1 MYFRNTFVRKYFR
14 KYTYTYSTI
23 CIRILF
29 RIYFRKYMY
38 VYVYSKCTVIV
49 TFDGTFVP
57 SRYNIRKYFRKYSI
71 LSVRRYLRTKGYIAT
86 YSTYGNTEIDEKN
99 TIQRFF
105 WFDPAILAFP
115 VKMPIHYSPR
125 TTSAYSL
132 GSNFSRLKGV
142 PAGVRALLES
152 RERHERRRRTRR
164 IYSKYHDAPAQS
176 KISHQSL

>member
-1 MYFRNTFVRKYFR
+1 MYCKSTSNTCTSGIPSYESTFESTRR
-14 KYTYTYSTI
+14 ATRTI

-49 TFDGTFVP
+49 TFDGTFVL
-57 SRYNIRKYFRKYSI
+57 SYLQGTTRKYFRKYSI

-115 VKMPIHYSPR
+115 VKMPIHYSTALVLRPR
-125 TTSAYSL
+125 TPWVQTS
-132 GSNFSRLKGV
+132 V
-142 PAGVRALLES
+142 V
-152 RERHERRRRTRR
+152 
-164 IYSKYHDAPAQS
+164 
-176 KISHQSL
+176 